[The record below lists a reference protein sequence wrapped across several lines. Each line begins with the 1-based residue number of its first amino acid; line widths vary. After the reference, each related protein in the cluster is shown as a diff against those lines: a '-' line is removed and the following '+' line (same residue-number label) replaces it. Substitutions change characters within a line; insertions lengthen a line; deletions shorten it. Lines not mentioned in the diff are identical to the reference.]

1 MILMIFRLLLV
12 AGVAVAT
19 FAYYNLI
26 LPAAVAGFVA
36 GLVALVAL
44 FGLISSQMKFHGW
57 IFGGAVFATWPAG
70 ALLARYAAGLAGLTL
85 TPTQALAWAWVAAL
99 LAAKATYAMA
109 EKRDKAR
116 DLGGL
121 ALGVV
126 AIYGVGAAAWHSD
139 RWALVGASLGA
150 AAVAIH
156 VKQALILPPRQ
167 ERFLTACASAGAV
180 AVALHAGRAL
190 VGL

>member
-12 AGVAVAT
+12 AAVGLAT
-19 FAYYNLI
+19 FWYYNLV
-26 LPAAVAGFVA
+26 LPSPVAAGVAM
-36 GLVALVAL
+36 LVGAVAL
-44 FGLISSQMKFHGW
+44 FGLISSQMKFHSW

-70 ALLARYAAGLAGLTL
+70 ALLARYAAGLAGVQLTE
-85 TPTQALAWAWVAAL
+85 TQALAWAWVAAL

-126 AIYGVGAAAWHSD
+126 AVYGVGAAAIHSD
-139 RWALVGASLGA
+139 RWALVGAALGA

-156 VKQALILPPRQ
+156 VKQSLILPPRQ
-167 ERFLTACASAGAV
+167 ERFLIGCASAAGV
-180 AVALHAGRAL
+180 AVALNLARAA
-190 VGL
+190 VGV